1 MGDMSWCLLHF
12 VLVQPTMQM
21 KQIDKMLNT
30 EVRKECV
37 WSHIV

>member
-12 VLVQPTMQM
+12 VLVQATVQM
-21 KQIDKMLNT
+21 KQIDKMLNI